1 MGQDLQD
8 ILGVDAV
15 TVVDVREAKI
25 IMPARSM
32 MYVADTGSAH
42 FTWRAVAGRN
52 IEAESLIG
60 TAQFAGELI
69 DQIKCALMVLESDGD
84 GSMSFRAIY
93 STSFYCSTSLSPQ

>member
-1 MGQDLQD
+1 
-8 ILGVDAV
+8 
-15 TVVDVREAKI
+15 
-25 IMPARSM
+25 M